1 MISDKGV
8 LEGRKLWEKD
18 VEQTTRLSNYQ
29 RKIESNADLAPKRL
43 DRSRT
48 ASPKY
53 RRGLPLPVPE
63 GARIKVFRPDPLGQR
78 FRSGRR
84 ETKAPPQPDA
94 F

>member
-1 MISDKGV
+1 
-8 LEGRKLWEKD
+8 
-18 VEQTTRLSNYQ
+18 VEQMTRLSNNQ
-29 RKIESNADLAPKRL
+29 SKVESNADLTPERL
-43 DRSRT
+43 DRLWP

-63 GARIKVFRPDPLGQR
+63 GARIKEFRPDPLGQR

-84 ETKAPPQPDA
+84 ETKAPPHPDA